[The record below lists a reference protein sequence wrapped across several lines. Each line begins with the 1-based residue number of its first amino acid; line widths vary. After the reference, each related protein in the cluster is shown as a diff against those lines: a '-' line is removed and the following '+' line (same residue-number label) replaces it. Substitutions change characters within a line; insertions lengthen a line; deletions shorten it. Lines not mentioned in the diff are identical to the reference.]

1 MAYIEMIHD
10 GVMYYSK
17 NNPETNKEE
26 VRDDIASLVSN
37 DIFIT
42 LVLDD
47 GGLLLIHPNVA
58 KQAIFLIRDI
68 EDEEN
73 E

>member
-17 NNPETNKEE
+17 DNPDTNKEE
-26 VRDDIASLVSN
+26 VRDNIVGLVSN
-37 DIFIT
+37 DIFTT

-58 KQAIFLIRDI
+58 KQAIFLIRDV
-68 EDEEN
+68 EEVEN

>member
-17 NNPETNKEE
+17 DNPDTNKEE
-26 VRDDIASLVSN
+26 VRDNIVDIACTDS
-37 DIFIT
+37 FIT

-47 GGLLLIHPNVA
+47 GGLLLVHPNVA
-58 KQAIFLIRDI
+58 KQAIFLIRDV

-73 E
+73 D